1 MKLIDF
7 INATNGHVTGG
18 ANYMWSCFPDGQ
30 FMEVS
35 DINGVDVG
43 GCVFNRQTQE
53 VYEVT
58 MCPEG
63 AGPAF
68 LWTNPE
74 YNDAYLAESNL
85 RGVDPTMAFADVKYN
100 VIRNEIDILA
110 IVKDICNGVGFRST
124 ATSNGWPFP
133 TFGKSIIEEADDGED
148 GVPYRFAGAIEAITK
163 ELAP

>member
-1 MKLIDF
+1 
-7 INATNGHVTGG
+7 
-18 ANYMWSCFPDGQ
+18 
-30 FMEVS
+30 
-35 DINGVDVG
+35 
-43 GCVFNRQTQE
+43 
-53 VYEVT
+53 